1 MGLTHTQKLGRDIKG
16 SESSGRPSL
25 LFLIKR
31 SKTILPH
38 HRSFMC
44 LLKRFWYKLYQFGGF
59 HLTFQS
65 EDDAPSAQR
74 PTAVSEDQSC
84 KAVLERVK
92 ILDNPSKEESASCF
106 TDVMTQIAQDV
117 AYDVRGSPF
126 SHNKIGQY
134 FYLVESELVS
144 EKLKG
149 LPYGIHLGGEL
160 SNHNLLAMP
169 VRLEQKENVDA
180 LVQKVSML
188 LCLSQC
194 ISDENRGELRKT
206 RTGSTDLHRQGTV
219 SASNIW
225 RFKRISVISGL
236 LQRQTEENTK

>member
-31 SKTILPH
+31 SKTILLH

-65 EDDAPSAQR
+65 EDDGPSAQR

-92 ILDNPSKEESASCF
+92 FLDNPSKEESASCF
-106 TDVMTQIAQDV
+106 TDVMTQNFNTLFKDLIQM
-117 AYDVRGSPF
+117 
-126 SHNKIGQY
+126 I
-134 FYLVESELVS
+134 VS
-144 EKLKG
+144 GYWYWALYS
-149 LPYGIHLGGEL
+149 LLSFCSLRCQGITV
-160 SNHNLLAMP
+160 LA
-169 VRLEQKENVDA
+169 
-180 LVQKVSML
+180 
-188 LCLSQC
+188 
-194 ISDENRGELRKT
+194 
-206 RTGSTDLHRQGTV
+206 
-219 SASNIW
+219 
-225 RFKRISVISGL
+225 
-236 LQRQTEENTK
+236 